1 MPRSTSRRS
10 SIGKPF
16 AHKPNRQVRRRM
28 MFESLEQKR
37 LFAGDVGTGGLVFE
51 TPPSQAE
58 AVGELLELQLDV
70 TRDGTSLLDSNRAFT
85 ANVGD
90 RFDFEIRYDDLRVF
104 DDRLGAYSVY
114 ADISSSI
121 ENAPV
126 EPLLTETQFLFIDDP
141 GSGGSSSEI
150 LISMDGRGS
159 STIAYDD
166 FAGDAVDALGNALQG
181 LGFDSSEFSVEQV
194 STSVADLA
202 YQIRFLGEDFY
213 NVDVPPLSVDLIG
226 FGVDADS
233 SVDEV
238 PARLADGSVNSDAI
252 QYNLITANPTFN
264 NSEDF
269 YKFVNEGA
277 YNSTDFLVGLGGLG
291 LADTSGLGIPGLSD
305 DGVFVEPFFVV
316 GLPVEVVA
324 TGVDVEFEVGPSS
337 TASSILLYG
346 ESEALASDFIL
357 LDEDAVVTGTFV
369 ASHPIAQNPVLR
381 EDVNDDGTISL
392 ADALAVTNQL
402 PAIGTVGSPFAA
414 PYLDVDGDGSVT
426 PLDANRVM
434 TALDALDNGEPI
446 DEFVTSDAP
455 SLLALGLDA
464 RKDGVSVLDGGNSGM
479 LQVGDIFE
487 LEVFYEDLRAE
498 SDRSGAFSLF
508 VDITASQ
515 PDKFRPVVSETQQIF
530 FSEEIRSASGGS
542 IEVALQGESGTVQ
555 VSLADIQISP
565 SDALSTALES
575 LGFGPDRVEVT
586 RIDMRGADAIGLQLR
601 FTDKMVD
608 IPNVTIDT
616 SGLTGASVVADVVET
631 AAFLSDGET
640 VNPAAI
646 EFNINSFSRTLNG
659 GTEFY
664 SPMQGA
670 TYSLDEGSLFQS
682 IGGVGGLST
691 GEGIRGFS
699 SDGTLVQPFAA
710 FSIELEVIADADDVE
725 FEVGRAAS
733 PDHPI
738 ALYGLDNALG
748 PNQVIGGN
756 YERITLD
763 FQASESD
770 LVAGNES
777 LTLVEDAFAGID
789 LSTLVTGGIPDTY
802 AIEVEPESGFTL
814 LNGSSVQY
822 YPNSNF
828 FGSDSFV
835 YRVSNASG
843 SATGVISLTVSPVN
857 DTPVAIDDAVSTTPD
872 TELTISG
879 SSLTAN
885 DSAGPN
891 EDDQTLTVV
900 GVGESAAGATVTLE
914 DGDITYV
921 PATGFNGTDT
931 FTYEVSDG
939 VLQSTATVVVSVG
952 NGELIELQLDVTRD
966 GTSLLDEDR
975 NFSAKVGDRFNFEI
989 YYDDLRVL
997 DEEIGAFAIF
1007 ADIMSSAEA
1016 PLKPLMTETQL
1027 LSIGSEVADEST
1039 EESELLFSM
1048 EGRTGVSI
1056 AYSDFS
1062 DDKVG
1067 SLESAF
1073 VAMGFEV
1080 DEFSVTEYETSSG
1093 NLNFRIR
1100 FLGDSFIDQDV
1111 PPLTVEF
1118 ISFLADVST
1127 ETTQIDVR
1135 NSDGSINSDAVRF
1148 NLVLESPTFNQ
1159 GEAFYAD
1166 LTEGSYSETTFLTRL
1181 GGIGPVVS
1189 DGGGVPS
1196 LSNDGVFIQPFFV
1209 LALPFE
1215 VTGISEAIEFEV
1227 KANEGD
1233 ESVLLYGRDSLV
1245 TPELV
1250 FTDRDAIVTG
1260 TFTAGLHNAV
1270 LREDVNGD
1278 GMVSALDAIQVM
1290 NLLPLIDSQGPYVGV
1305 LYPDVDADG
1314 EVTAIDVNR
1323 IMTAMAALEA
1333 GEPIDDFVTSDADG
1347 LLALSLDAKIGG
1359 DSILDGDGRATLRPG
1374 QYFELEVQYEDL
1386 RSEDDRLGAFSL
1398 FADIATSHPETFRPV
1413 FSEHQQVFFSS
1424 DIAQTDGG
1432 VIRFSTEEGVATAEV
1447 SHQDFVESPLA
1458 AITDAAYELFG
1469 PTAVSVSQIR
1479 ILDSDVLGFR
1489 LQFSGDYDAPNV
1501 NVDVSELTGAAVEVS
1516 VVEVPGRLE
1525 DGSLNPAAFAHSLT
1539 VTPWS
1544 TDNQVSFYQPFL
1556 QGASYDPDSNDVFR
1570 NIGGVGALVGDGGGI
1585 PSLIQDELPQPFTS
1599 FTITLEVLQNADD
1612 VVFEI
1617 GRSNGDSPTLLYGLD
1632 NPLGESQV
1640 IAGANARIVLDFVT
1654 PEVVVADDVT
1664 ITQLEDN
1671 FSGIDLATLVSSGE
1685 ATLFDTVGS
1694 PQNGTVFLEGSLLR
1708 YFPLENFFGTDSIEY
1723 VASDGVTSSSAT
1735 ITFEVQPVNDPP
1747 ISMDDDISGLEDTE
1761 ILVSIEQ
1768 LLAND
1773 NDGDGAGQTLS
1784 ITEVGE
1790 TTSGATVEIDGDNIR
1805 YIPLANFAG
1814 SDSFTYTVSDS
1825 ETTARGTVNVF
1836 IESVNDPPVANDDEL
1851 QTKSGTTVDVSIETL
1866 LSNDSPG
1873 PLEDQTLALT
1883 NVEASDSG
1891 AVVVI
1896 DGDRVFYTS
1905 ASGFVGTDTFTYTLS
1920 DGDLEVT
1927 GTVTVAVESAA
1938 EPVSLFFEGETAYD
1952 LIIRPN
1958 GDDLEVYQVST
1969 EDIVFS
1975 RSIELVESLSISV
1988 DNGLS
1993 NSIRIENQSRLPFA
2007 IHVEVN
2013 GDGDDS
2019 LVVAEGTVSVVTL
2032 DTGDAES
2039 LSGPLTLTLGEGYEP
2054 LSASGFERVAVE
2066 EIDEILI
2073 ASNLAI
2079 GDGELILNSSDPVE
2093 LPAVTSIEGGS
2104 LSSTA
2109 AVLVGDESS
2118 IVGNGTVSTM
2128 DDSETPL
2135 TINGTV
2141 DGASADSR
2149 LTFTG
2154 FVNGNGSFS
2163 NVTFAGTFSP
2173 GLSATISDN
2182 GNVIYADTSNVI
2194 IELGGPIAGSGF
2206 DQVNHTGVAAVLGD
2220 VDVQLINDFQP
2231 SGGESY
2237 TIMTATDSLVNEI
2250 GELKLPELSQGLR
2263 WVVRE
2268 TANTLRLEVEVD
2280 TGLLDG
2286 ELVVDVVDGQLVVK
2300 TANGDPVPVSGN
2312 RLRLQV
2318 RPTDQFVNVAG
2329 FENSGTEVVDG
2340 VFVQKVSL
2348 GDVELEIAG
2357 SGWTNYINPADVDGS
2372 GSITSLDALLIINNM
2387 LRAGL
2392 FTSENFDLIDPATLA
2407 EFPNAF
2413 YDVSGDGRGSALD
2426 ALRVIN
2432 RISVVVVDGE
2442 GEEVAPLAGVASS
2455 PGETDRAMENL
2466 AIDIRSET
2474 PTKIASFATD
2484 QANVD
2489 AAIASLF
2496 DDDDKEGSS
2505 IGDIAGLDTLGW

>member
-16 AHKPNRQVRRRM
+16 THKPNRQVRRRM

-37 LFAGDVGTGGLVFE
+37 LLAGDVGTGGLVFE

-58 AVGELLELQLDV
+58 ATGELLELQLDV

-114 ADISSSI
+114 ADITSSI
-121 ENAPV
+121 ANAPV

-141 GSGGSSSEI
+141 GSGGSSSEV
-150 LISMDGRGS
+150 LVSMDGRGS

-166 FAGDAVDALGNALQG
+166 FAGDAVDALGNAMQG
-181 LGFDSSEFSVEQV
+181 LGFDPSEFSVEQI

-238 PARLADGSVNSDAI
+238 PARLVDGSINSDAI
-252 QYNLITANPTFN
+252 RYNLITANPTFN

-277 YNSTDFLVGLGGLG
+277 YSSTDFLTGLGGLG
-291 LADTSGLGIPGLSD
+291 LADTTGLGIPGLSND
-305 DGVFVEPFFVV
+305 EVFVEPFFVV

-324 TGVDVEFEVGPSS
+324 TGVDIEFEVGPSS
-337 TASSILLYG
+337 TDSSILLYG
-346 ESEALASDFIL
+346 EVEFLPSDFVL

-369 ASHPIAQNPVLR
+369 A
-381 EDVNDDGTISL
+381 
-392 ADALAVTNQL
+392 ADA
-402 PAIGTVGSPFAA
+402 A
-414 PYLDVDGDGSVT
+414 P
-426 PLDANRVM
+426 
-434 TALDALDNGEPI
+434 
-446 DEFVTSDAP
+446 
-455 SLLALGLDA
+455 LLALGLDA
-464 RKDGVSVLDGGNSGM
+464 RKGGVSVLDNGNSGK
-479 LQVGDIFE
+479 LQVGDVFE
-487 LEVFYEDLRAE
+487 LEVIYEDLRDE
-498 SDRSGAFSLF
+498 SDRSGAFTLF
-508 VDITASQ
+508 VDIAASQ
-515 PDKFRPVVSETQQIF
+515 TDKFRPIVSETQQIF
-530 FSEEIRSASGGS
+530 FSDEIYSASSGS
-542 IEVALQGESGTVQ
+542 IEIGLQGESNTVQ
-555 VSLADIQISP
+555 VSLSQFLSGP
-565 SDALSTALES
+565 HDAMTSALES
-575 LGFGPDRVEVT
+575 LGFGADRVEVT
-586 RIDMRGADAIGLQLR
+586 DLSRSDGIGYQLR
-601 FTDKMVD
+601 FTETMID

-631 AAFLSDGET
+631 AAFLSDGQT
-640 VNPAAI
+640 VNPDAI
-646 EFNINSFSRTLNG
+646 EFNINSFSRTFNDG
-659 GTEFY
+659 SEFY
-664 SPMQGA
+664 SPTQGA

-682 IGGVGGLST
+682 IGGVGKASPGGIPELSS
-691 GEGIRGFS
+691 GGV
-699 SDGTLVQPFAA
+699 LVQPFAA

-725 FEVGRAAS
+725 FEVGPAAS

-738 ALYGLDNALG
+738 SLYGLDNALG
-748 PNQVIGGN
+748 PDQVIGGN
-756 YERITLD
+756 YERIILD
-763 FQASESD
+763 FETPESV
-770 LVAGNES
+770 LAAGNES
-777 LTLVEDAFAGID
+777 LNLEEDSFAGID
-789 LSTLVTGGIPDTY
+789 LSTLVTGGEPDLY
-802 AIEVEPESGFTL
+802 AIETDPEFGFVTV
-814 LNGSSVQY
+814 NGSSVEY
-822 YPNSNF
+822 YPNADF
-828 FGSDSFV
+828 YGSDSFV

-891 EDDQTLTVV
+891 EDDQALTVV

-939 VLQSTATVVVSVG
+939 VLQSTATVFVSVG

-966 GTSLLDEDR
+966 GSSLLDEDR

-997 DEEIGAFAIF
+997 DEEIGAFVIF

-1016 PLKPLMTETQL
+1016 PLKPLLTETQL

-1166 LTEGSYSETTFLTRL
+1166 LTAGSYSETTFLTRV
-1181 GGIGPVVS
+1181 GGVGPVVS

-1250 FTDRDAIVTG
+1250 LTDRDAIVTG

-1278 GMVSALDAIQVM
+1278 GTVSALDAIQVM
-1290 NLLPLIDSQGPYVGV
+1290 NLLPLIDSQGPYAGV

-1314 EVTAIDVNR
+1314 EVTPIDVNR

-1413 FSEHQQVFFSS
+1413 FSEHQQIFFSRE
-1424 DIAQTDGG
+1424 IAQTDGG
-1432 VIRFSTEEGVATAEV
+1432 VIRFSTEKGAATAEV
-1447 SHQDFVESPLA
+1447 SHQDFVNTPLA

-1516 VVEVPGRLE
+1516 VVEVPGRLD

-1544 TDNQVSFYQPFL
+1544 TDKQVSFYQPFL

-1685 ATLFDTVGS
+1685 ATLFDTVGT

-1761 ILVSIEQ
+1761 LLVSIEQ

-1814 SDSFTYTVSDS
+1814 PDSFTYTVSDS

-1873 PLEDQTLALT
+1873 PLEDQTLTLT

-2019 LVVAEGTVSVVTL
+2019 LVVAEDTVFVITL

-2039 LSGPLTLTLGEGYEP
+2039 LRGPLTLTLGEGYEP

-2066 EIDEILI
+2066 EVDEILI

-2079 GDGELILNSSDPVE
+2079 GDGELILSSSDPVE

-2250 GELKLPELSQGLR
+2250 GELKLPELSEGLK

-2286 ELVVDVVDGQLVVK
+2286 ELVVDVVDGQLIVK